1 MVNSGVVTEQM
12 SVVLSLEY
20 GRAEWEM
27 DHQVGRYL
35 ADQLF
40 RPWTLAMGAALLG
53 WEDITLRPYPM
64 CEVLV
69 QGRFYLFKP
78 RPGQQLV
85 GRVHHKAADHL
96 EILVLGMFH
105 ARIDCNVEMALP
117 NVKIGQPLRFKVLA
131 VTLNTGHVRLAGD
144 PVNGSLEVEDAPVEI
159 FELADCSLKKSGDG
173 GNNKVSFSSEIE
185 TIKIDRQKTKKK
197 RDGKDAKL
205 IEEPDE
211 NANMATVINKDLVD
225 KSEKVP
231 EKKKERES
239 KDDELLQ
246 GCGIDYQ
253 DGGKKVYIS
262 PIGKKFK
269 SRKRLFGSLGAVKGS
284 DIKET
289 DSKSLKMELV
299 TSSQP
304 IAKHPTTTDEAAQA
318 TAEESEVASNLFRRS
333 GRRSTAELEREKEKS
348 MEARLLVTDDSGLG
362 IRIAQYGSK
371 GRGIMALKPF
381 RRGEFVVEYA
391 GDLVDKGTAVQRENS
406 LDPSQ
411 GFFMYYFE
419 HKGKQYCIDATQE
432 SGRYGRLMNHSRRN
446 PNCMPKVVTLDPDTP
461 RLILVAKQDI
471 QPGTELVYDYGD
483 RSPVS
488 LSANPWLAL

>member
-1 MVNSGVVTEQM
+1 MVATYDRKSCQAVNSGVVAEQM
-12 SVVLSLEY
+12 SVVLSQEY

-64 CEVLV
+64 FEVLV

-85 GRVHHKAADHL
+85 GRVHHKVADYL
-96 EILVLGMFH
+96 EILVLGMFR

-144 PVNGSLEVEDAPVEI
+144 LVKGSLEVEDPPAEI
-159 FELADCSLKKSGDG
+159 FELADYSLKESGDG
-173 GNNKVSFSSEIE
+173 GNDKVEDAGNLKRKVSFSSEID
-185 TIKIDRQKTKKK
+185 TIKVDSKKTKLLAKSQPNAKSKK
-197 RDGKDAKL
+197 KKGGSKDAKQ
-205 IEEPDE
+205 IEEPDV
-211 NANMATVINKDLVD
+211 NANMATAINKDLVE

-231 EKKKERES
+231 EKKKEREN
-239 KDDELLQ
+239 KDDELPQ
-246 GCGIDYQ
+246 GCGIEYQ
-253 DGGKKVYIS
+253 DGGKRVYIS
-262 PIGKKFK
+262 PTGKKFK
-269 SRKRLFGSLGAVKGS
+269 SRRRLFVSLRAVKGS

-289 DSKSLKMELV
+289 DSKTLKMEFV
-299 TSSQP
+299 KSSQSIP
-304 IAKHPTTTDEAAQA
+304 KHPTTTDEAAQA
-318 TAEESEVASNLFRRS
+318 TAEGSEVTSNPVRRS
-333 GRRSTAELEREKEKS
+333 SRRSTAELEREKAKS
-348 MEARLLVTDDSGLG
+348 MEALLLATDDSGLG
-362 IRIAQYGSK
+362 MRIAQYGIK

-391 GDLVDKGTAVQRENS
+391 GDLLDKGTAVQRENS

-411 GFFMYYFE
+411 GFFMYYFA
-419 HKGKQYCIDATQE
+419 HKGKQY
-432 SGRYGRLMNHSRRN
+432 
-446 PNCMPKVVTLDPDTP
+446 
-461 RLILVAKQDI
+461 
-471 QPGTELVYDYGD
+471 
-483 RSPVS
+483 
-488 LSANPWLAL
+488 W